1 MNNRAQVLLFVA
13 FFLLSGAL
21 GFAMSGQDAVNFAKQ
36 QNNFFYENES
46 AEISPSVKISC
57 KGADYWVIAVL
68 SSGSLKSF
76 IPVKDATPPALA
88 DTSLARRELVKTAY
102 VLRYEYEL
110 KLQRSGEPGIGP
122 YRAWLFDTDYVKFFN
137 DLSSDLK
144 NEMVDLTTIKAN
156 TGEYPAIQSYVDALK
171 DKLEVMYPLSTD
183 ISESLLNANAF
194 ESSFVSEPDTNRLL
208 ALKEKLD
215 ASFDLI
221 DYFDVKRKIYVEEV
235 DKLRQE
241 IGSANLPIET
251 TQSLNRLASI
261 PTILQQFG
269 SGVIVVSNLRKNL
282 DKVFSD
288 ASKNVGS
295 MLEDLGTRE
304 KRNAAYALLYGDSE
318 DIISK
323 ANQRNLSQLIGVIL
337 AEENIY
343 LWKEQAKVSG
353 AKESWTKAVTFYNS
367 GNFQFVQQFA
377 EKAKKDAMA
386 VYSGGME
393 DENPGVNTDLL
404 FTGAVFIIIAI
415 IILYALRNRK
425 KLVALF
431 DRGSAGGEELHVY
444 DWKE

>member
-102 VLRYEYEL
+102 VLRMEGEL
-110 KLQRSGEPGIGP
+110 REMSSRQGL
-122 YRAWLFDTDYVKFFN
+122 WLFDATNVKFFS

-144 NEMVDLTTIKAN
+144 NERVDLTTIKASLE
-156 TGEYPAIQSYVDALK
+156 GHPELQSDTDGLK
-171 DKLEVMYPLSTD
+171 GRLEEMHPLASE
-183 ISESLLNANAF
+183 ISQSLLDAVNF
-194 ESSFVSEPDTNRLL
+194 ESSYISEPDTNRLNAFMNKFDDAFGLIDGLEVKRMAYL
-208 ALKEKLD
+208 ADLEKLKQAIALAD
-215 ASFDLI
+215 F
-221 DYFDVKRKIYVEEV
+221 
-235 DKLRQE
+235 
-241 IGSANLPIET
+241 PIET
-251 TQSLNRLASI
+251 KQSLNRLANV
-261 PTILQQFG
+261 PLGFQQFG
-269 SGVIVVSNLRKNL
+269 SKVLIATDLGEKL

-288 ASKNVGS
+288 ASKNVDS

-318 DIISK
+318 DIISRTSE
-323 ANQRNLSQLIGVIL
+323 RNLSQLLGVIL

-343 LWKEQAKVSG
+343 LWKEQGKVSS
-353 AKESWTKAVTFYNS
+353 AKDSWTKAVTFYNS
-367 GNFQFVQQFA
+367 GSFQFVQQFA

-404 FTGAVFIIIAI
+404 FTGAVFIIIAV